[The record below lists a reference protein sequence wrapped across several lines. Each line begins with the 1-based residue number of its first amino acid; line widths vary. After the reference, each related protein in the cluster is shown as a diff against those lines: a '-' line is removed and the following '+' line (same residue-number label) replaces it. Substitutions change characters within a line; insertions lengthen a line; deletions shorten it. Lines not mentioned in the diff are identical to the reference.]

1 MLFIDESIKNVPN
14 IFSVVNFFPKCY
26 YSYYDNRQYGNY
38 SMVDSAVNYNVTQ
51 WIWTDQFTVYEH
63 MFTEIALIPI
73 VLIS

>member
-1 MLFIDESIKNVPN
+1 
-14 IFSVVNFFPKCY
+14 
-26 YSYYDNRQYGNY
+26 
-38 SMVDSAVNYNVTQ
+38 MVDSAVNYNVTQ